1 MLGIDPMLRHL
12 PRDLSVGRDVQ
23 ALAGDSGQI
32 QYAGGVRWISV
43 TLPGMREVHKISTES

>member
-1 MLGIDPMLRHL
+1 MLRHL

-23 ALAGDSGQI
+23 ALAGDSEQI
-32 QYAGGVRWISV
+32 RYAGGVRWISV